1 MGLFDRVYG
10 KQQETQPA
18 AQAQQKQNAPAP
30 LFQNRA
36 AMMKWFGQ
44 QKAQY
49 HGDPAADFQRIAAQ
63 YPPQVAQMAMIV
75 AGKIFGNK

>member
-1 MGLFDRVYG
+1 MSLFDRVYG
-10 KQQETQPA
+10 KQTQSAKP
-18 AQAQQKQNAPAP
+18 QPSQQPNQPAP

-49 HGDPAADFQRIAAQ
+49 PGDPAADFQRVAAQ
-63 YPPQVAQMAMIV
+63 YPPQVAQMAMMV

>member
-49 HGDPAADFQRIAAQ
+49 HGDPAADFQRVAAQ

-75 AGKIFGNK
+75 AGKIIGNK

>member
-49 HGDPAADFQRIAAQ
+49 HGDPAADFQRVAAQ